1 MATAVLKSALTRR
14 HAKRLLKYGIG
25 LGPRA
30 VTKPYSVNE
39 DSWEGRK
46 IGSPVALRDMQ
57 QLRRSM
63 HAPLRGSLD
72 SSDDDDPDA
81 TSNGGGSPLCR
92 TLVGGLHEHS
102 QHLQTVKLSLP
113 LQLLCS

>member
-1 MATAVLKSALTRR
+1 MATAALKSALTCR

-30 VTKPYSVNE
+30 LTKLHSINE

-46 IGSPVALRDMQ
+46 IGSPVVVRDMQ

-63 HAPLRGSLD
+63 HAPLRRSSD

-81 TSNGGGSPLCR
+81 TSHGGRSTLCR
-92 TLVGGLHEHS
+92 PRVRGLH
-102 QHLQTVKLSLP
+102 
-113 LQLLCS
+113 